1 MDILNTIKDKQDE
14 IVLLG
19 AVVSIVAL
27 GATAL
32 MTAKGYIEKYTQ
44 R

>member
-1 MDILNTIKDKQDE
+1 MEIIDKIMDKRDE

-27 GATAL
+27 GATAVV
-32 MTAKGYIEKYTQ
+32 TAKSYIEKYTQ